1 MTCSDRSIYA
11 RIYNRYDLQLS
22 RRPGDSL
29 WSRDGNL
36 GDCIQ
41 NIAVEEAY
49 EKIGIAKKKDL
60 LRINRDD
67 ISKYSGQPC
76 TLFMQGWFGNYA
88 GSFPLPWSKNI
99 NPVFIGFHLSSIYD
113 TRSLFI
119 KKGIHKLMI
128 PHQPIGCRDRNTR
141 DFLKKLG
148 LNAYFSGCMTLTLDK
163 RTCAPDK
170 KEEKVFVVDLDPK
183 IQKKLTPEIIRKN
196 LDGNII
202 DYTITHFYY
211 WNEYPVTEK
220 GAQEFE
226 EHARYVLNKYKNEA
240 KLVITSK
247 IHVAMPC
254 IAMGIPVIFIVGDPF
269 GERFD
274 VLSGIVPIYSAKD
287 IKYIDWHPI
296 APNIEPL
303 KQAILSNVKAIFSK
317 KDELISKSISEL
329 DKITSHLVCNNPI
342 PKRIR
347 FARTITYYLK
357 TQTRGIRKNLKARM
371 ISCFKSI

>member
-1 MTCSDRSIYA
+1 
-11 RIYNRYDLQLS
+11 
-22 RRPGDSL
+22 
-29 WSRDGNL
+29 
-36 GDCIQ
+36 
-41 NIAVEEAY
+41 
-49 EKIGIAKKKDL
+49 
-60 LRINRDD
+60 
-67 ISKYSGQPC
+67 
-76 TLFMQGWFGNYA
+76 
-88 GSFPLPWSKNI
+88 
-99 NPVFIGFHLSSIYD
+99 
-113 TRSLFI
+113 
-119 KKGIHKLMI
+119 MI

-183 IQKKLTPEIIRKN
+183 IQRKLTPEIIRKN

-226 EHARYVLNKYKNEA
+226 EHARYALNKYKNEA

-303 KQAILSNVKAIFSK
+303 KQAILSNVKSIFSK

-329 DKITSHLVCNNPI
+329 DKITSHLVCNKPI